1 MPSLCVTDAEVSMQ
15 RSNVIRKFTRTQEF
29 SLVVLLIV
37 MILVFSFVTNGD
49 YLGMENLTSILNVMV
64 IATFLTIGEAMLIL
78 YGVIDLSPGY
88 VGTMCAFIMSIIIT
102 TAGLPWWLG
111 ILGACAAGALCG
123 LLCAVMVNQLNFQ
136 PFIATLAMYNI
147 AQGLTYVIPG
157 STGGTNIYV
166 SDPVIDWL
174 SETKAGII
182 PVTVF
187 IALAALII
195 YGVILSKTK
204 FGRSIYLCGGNRAA
218 ARLAGIKPKK
228 ISYIL
233 FINMGFLAAF
243 AGCMYVVRL
252 KNAQVTGITM
262 SNFTGITA
270 AILGGVAFGGGSG
283 TMLGCFLGLLVLNS
297 FNNGLTFLGVNTYL
311 RTMFSGLILII
322 ALIFDFINK
331 RIRTTGGYRAR

>member
-1 MPSLCVTDAEVSMQ
+1 MQ
-15 RSNVIRKFTRTQEF
+15 RFSGTRKFTRTQEF
-29 SLVVLLIV
+29 SLVALLIV
-37 MILVFSFVTNGD
+37 MVVVFSIITNGE
-49 YLGMENLTSILNVMV
+49 YLGVENLTSILNVMV
-64 IATFLTIGEAMLIL
+64 IATFLTIGEALLII

-88 VGTMCAFIMSIIIT
+88 VGTMCAFVMSTIIT

-111 ILGACAAGALCG
+111 ILGACAVGAVCG
-123 LLCAVMVNQLNFQ
+123 FLCAVMVNQLNFQ

-147 AQGLTYVIPG
+147 AQGLTFVIPG
-157 STGGTNIYV
+157 ITGGTNIYV
-166 SDPVIDWL
+166 TDPVINWL
-174 SETKAGII
+174 SETRVGFVPI
-182 PVTVF
+182 TVF
-187 IALAALII
+187 IALITLII

-204 FGRSIYLCGGNRAA
+204 FGRSIYLCGGNRTA

-233 FINMGFLAAF
+233 FMNMGFLAAF

-252 KNAQVTGITM
+252 KNAQVTGISM

-283 TMLGCFLGLLVLNS
+283 TMFGCFLGLLVLNS

-311 RTMFSGLILII
+311 RMMFSGLILII
-322 ALIFDFINK
+322 ALVLDFVNK
-331 RIRTTGGYRAR
+331 RIRTTGSLRAYQ